1 MRSLAKSIL
10 PLTLLAACTDLTPVA
25 NFAKSGAEIAGGTD
39 VFDGYVAAAVNAV
52 RLAVPPSDRPSP
64 TDLQLRQAA
73 EARYAKAA
81 GLAAGDAAG
90 LKVLSLYLTVLGNLA
105 SGTLIDVKDTAGS
118 IGGSLGTLG
127 AVPAA
132 DAAPA
137 GSLLQFLVSAPLD
150 AWRNREVGNLIRG
163 ANPDVTVLCTD
174 LATAARAV
182 AEAWKADGL
191 AAKAYYARIPG
202 PANDIRGSVLM
213 AALANQEAAGFA
225 LNQQKATALATALD
239 KVCSGQKILYDN
251 VDRLD
256 LATVSALLA
265 GYQAEI
271 QSTSKLVFN

>member
-39 VFDGYVAAAVNAV
+39 VFDGYVAAEANAV

-73 EARYAKAA
+73 EVRYAKAA

-105 SGTLIDVKDTAGS
+105 SGTLIDVKDAAGS
-118 IGGSLGTLG
+118 IGTPG
-127 AVPAA
+127 AVPGAGT
-132 DAAPA
+132 APA

-150 AWRNREVGNLIRG
+150 AWRNREVGDLIRG
-163 ANPDVTVLCTD
+163 ANPDVMVLCTD

-271 QSTSKLVFN
+271 QSASKLVFK